1 MTELLWAPY
10 TEFGIPDRSL
20 ETREPPAF
28 PVMVRATGY
37 REQERIVVI
46 YWEKG

>member
-20 ETREPPAF
+20 ETHDPPVF
-28 PVMVRATGY
+28 PVLVKATGY
-37 REQERIVVI
+37 REQERMIVI
-46 YWEKG
+46 YWEKP